1 MDSQTDSPARPRSQS
16 CNNTY
21 VNLPF
26 TGQGVRVEMN
36 AASESALRP
45 SAVNH
50 QSLKRVAKWLK
61 HHGSNKVRTTD
72 PQRLLA
78 GRYPQ
83 GLISDAE
90 MQALM
95 GVWH

>member
-1 MDSQTDSPARPRSQS
+1 
-16 CNNTY
+16 
-21 VNLPF
+21 
-26 TGQGVRVEMN
+26 MN

-50 QSLKRVAKWLK
+50 QSLKVLEKWLK
-61 HHGSNKVRTTD
+61 HHGSIRVRTTD
-72 PQRLLA
+72 PRRLLD

-90 MQALM
+90 LEALL

>member
-1 MDSQTDSPARPRSQS
+1 
-16 CNNTY
+16 
-21 VNLPF
+21 
-26 TGQGVRVEMN
+26 MN

-45 SAVNH
+45 MAVDHSA
-50 QSLKRVAKWLK
+50 LKVLARWLK
-61 HHGSNKVRTTD
+61 HHGSIRVRTTD
-72 PQRLLA
+72 PRRLLA

-95 GVWH
+95 AVWH

>member
-1 MDSQTDSPARPRSQS
+1 
-16 CNNTY
+16 
-21 VNLPF
+21 
-26 TGQGVRVEMN
+26 MN
-36 AASESALRP
+36 AASESALCP

-50 QSLKRVAKWLK
+50 QSLKVLAQWLK
-61 HHGSNKVRTTD
+61 HHGSKQVRTTD
-72 PQRLLA
+72 PRRLLA

-95 GVWH
+95 AVWH